1 MFAFICSRLSL
12 VIFTSL
18 CFSVHIRINVKP
30 MLYRKRTN
38 KEPTWDIIENAR
50 LYLFFLFAFLFPI
63 RRNWLI
69 CSSVQLSK
77 VNDLTFDMLWLGGP
91 RTRLCTEAHL
101 PHNNIPK
108 VYEAQVG
115 CEAPH
120 SPHLLSLPLL
130 LTASINCL
138 SFSFCCFLL
147 NIGKNGGSVGR

>member
-1 MFAFICSRLSL
+1 MYLSL
-12 VIFTSL
+12 RYCSTALTS
-18 CFSVHIRINVKP
+18 SSPSYGKGI
-30 MLYRKRTN
+30 
-38 KEPTWDIIENAR
+38 
-50 LYLFFLFAFLFPI
+50 LFEFHFLFAFLFPI